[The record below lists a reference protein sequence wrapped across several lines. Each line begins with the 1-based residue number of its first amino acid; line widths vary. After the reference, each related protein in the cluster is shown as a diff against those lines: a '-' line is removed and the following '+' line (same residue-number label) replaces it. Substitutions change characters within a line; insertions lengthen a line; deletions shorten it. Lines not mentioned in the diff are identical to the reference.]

1 MTLTIEQR
9 WKDVGMD
16 RETVAET
23 IHGKL
28 QSLLDT
34 CPSWEE
40 IDSTQQS
47 ITCFQADALLPLIE
61 KAVRKAK
68 LSEALLWAT
77 RMSCGEEGDKRI
89 AELEAGE

>member
-9 WKDVGMD
+9 WKDVGVD
-16 RETVAET
+16 RQEVKKAVW
-23 IHGKL
+23 GN
-28 QSLLDT
+28 SLDDAWRIARRT
-34 CPSWEE
+34 
-40 IDSTQQS
+40 
-47 ITCFQADALLPLIE
+47 DALLPLIE